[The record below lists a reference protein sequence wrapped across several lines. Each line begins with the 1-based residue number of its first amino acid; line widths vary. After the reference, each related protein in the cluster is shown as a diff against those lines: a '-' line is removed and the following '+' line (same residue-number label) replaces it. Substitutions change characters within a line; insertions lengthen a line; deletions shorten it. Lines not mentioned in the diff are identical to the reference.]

1 MLTDCAWQSPFCCS
15 FCLFESCYCA
25 NPDYP
30 QSRTAAAPY
39 HPSQTGIGDGFAVAV
54 FPDFLAAGLNIALN
68 HEALYQIPYISGV
81 TAAVEHFFG
90 NANLFLI
97 LLVRVGVVC
106 VHDTGRIPAVPACYT
121 GQIKASSLR
130 SGSWGCTGPSCSRLR
145 AGWCGS
151 ADCRGTVLQSRGR

>member
-1 MLTDCAWQSPFCCS
+1 MHGRALFAVRFV
-15 FCLFESCYCA
+15 CL
-25 NPDYP
+25 NHVIVLIQIIRNLVQQPL
-30 QSRTAAAPY
+30 RII
-39 HPSQTGIGDGFAVAV
+39 PSQTGIGDGFAVAV

-106 VHDTGRIPAVPACYT
+106 VHDTGRI
-121 GQIKASSLR
+121 
-130 SGSWGCTGPSCSRLR
+130 
-145 AGWCGS
+145 
-151 ADCRGTVLQSRGR
+151 LQSPLVIQVK